1 MDSMENS
8 SSPRSSLTTYAKQ
21 AFYKTRHTFKQ
32 TLNPFNRFPILTWL
46 PKYQASYIQRDLI
59 AGLTVSLTLIPQA
72 LAYAQQAGLPAYYG
86 LYSSF
91 AAPIVYTFIGG
102 AKDVTNGPTAI
113 MSNLVFSFAEAPAN
127 ATGDLYDDGSSPV
140 RATLLAFFVG
150 IGLFLV
156 AFLQLGFLANY
167 VSHVVVVGFILAS
180 SITIPMGQIKKIF
193 GLGGGIVRSE
203 FFESIYDIL
212 TNLDKTNWADFCCGS
227 VCLLALVGFKWLKDE
242 CNDWSKIG
250 SQPLVEDMDTENL
263 GERNLQCCD
272 DSEEDTENDTET
284 AQEYAFEDE
293 NVGEN
298 LESQQISTESN
309 TRKYAMAVGWFIGS
323 IRNAVIVALATV
335 LAYFCELNTKFNLT
349 ITGEIPA
356 GLPAPK
362 IPAFT
367 ETYNTTSGETLTAS
381 FPDIMNA
388 ISVGILIC
396 SVMAYIESYAM
407 ARSFARKEGY
417 RINAE
422 QEMYAI
428 GISCFVTSL
437 FSGYPVT
444 GSFSRSAI
452 NNQCNVA
459 TPLGGLVNSLIVILA
474 LEFMTEMFEYIPTA
488 ALASMII
495 LAASSMFD
503 FNLLKKSLLSGPFTD
518 QVIFVI
524 TFGLC
529 LYETSWGIVLGT
541 VLSALFLILGSA
553 WPKIKVSA
561 EDEDFVFITVLESG
575 LKYPAVG
582 RIMEI
587 LNDHQGKSML
597 IDMKNVCSVDSSAAI
612 AVCDLLME
620 HQDSKL
626 LHVNAEIKPVLC
638 KYGVPECRLA
648 DSE

>member
-1 MDSMENS
+1 MDSVSFKVRPSFRLSTMETETSQPS
-8 SSPRSSLTTYAKQ
+8 SNITEIVKQ
-21 AFYKTRHTFKQ
+21 GFYKTRHTIKQ
-32 TLNPFNRFPILTWL
+32 TFNPLSRFPILTWL
-46 PKYQASYIQRDLI
+46 PKYQLSYLQRDLI
-59 AGLTVSLTLIPQA
+59 AGITVSLTLIPQA

-91 AAPIVYTFIGG
+91 AAPIVYTFMGG

-113 MSNLVFSFAEAPAN
+113 MSNLVFSFAEAPLN

-180 SITIPMGQIKKIF
+180 SITIPMGQVKKIF
-193 GLGGGIVRSE
+193 GLGGGLVSSE
-203 FFESIYDIL
+203 FFESIYDVL
-212 TNLDKTNWADFCCGS
+212 TNLDKTNFSDLICGG
-227 VCLLALVGFKWLKDE
+227 VCLVFLIGLKYLKDE
-242 CNDWSKIG
+242 CNDWNRIG
-250 SQPLVEDMDTENL
+250 RQQLIDNHENSQD
-263 GERNLQCCD
+263 
-272 DSEEDTENDTET
+272 EET
-284 AQEYAFEDE
+284 
-293 NVGEN
+293 
-298 LESQQISTESN
+298 QQVSTESDSK
-309 TRKYAMAVGWFIGS
+309 KYLMAFGWFIGS
-323 IRNAVIVALATV
+323 IRNAVIVSIATF
-335 LAYFCELNTKFNLT
+335 LAYMFDLNKNYNLT

-356 GLPAPK
+356 GLPPPK
-362 IPAFT
+362 IPSFT
-367 ETYNTTSGETLTAS
+367 ETYNTTTGETMTTS
-381 FPDIMNA
+381 FPDLLNA

-407 ARSFARKEGY
+407 ARSFARKENY
-417 RINAE
+417 RINGE

-459 TPLGGLVNSLIVILA
+459 TPLGGLVNSIMVILA
-474 LEFMTEMFEYIPTA
+474 LEFMTELFEYIPTA
-488 ALASMII
+488 ALAAMII

-503 FNLLKKSLLSGPFTD
+503 FKLFKKSLLSKPFSD
-518 QVIFVI
+518 QFIFVV
-524 TFGLC
+524 TFVLC

-541 VLSALFLILGSA
+541 VLSALFLILGAA
-553 WPKIKVSA
+553 WPRIKVL
-561 EDEDFVFITVLESG
+561 EEEDFIFITVLESD

-587 LNDHQGKSML
+587 LNNNQGKSML
-597 IDMKNVCSVDSSAAI
+597 IDMKNVYSVDSSAAI

-620 HQDSKL
+620 HDDSKL
-626 LHVNAEIKPVLC
+626 LHVNDRIEEILC
-638 KYGVPECRLA
+638 KYGVPECKIA